1 MRSDI
6 VSIISICV
14 NQARDDMDIIN
25 ILPSGLNRSDGAGRL
40 GFKKSSRINLA
51 RREKYGREGNHQKK
65 KLNKIKHG
73 NHTTEEDQEDPSICA
88 VVGDLRRNEGLR
100 YGL

>member
-1 MRSDI
+1 MALADWDLKR
-6 VSIISICV
+6 
-14 NQARDDMDIIN
+14 A
-25 ILPSGLNRSDGAGRL
+25 AGSTWQE
-40 GFKKSSRINLA
+40 GKNTG
-51 RREKYGREGNHQKK
+51 EKETTKKK